1 MKSFYFQEGKKETTI
16 WLYSTRKWELSLWA
30 EPPISHILV
39 RCRHHAFLDIHG
51 CDHLQP
57 FVWVCSAHWDT
68 VLHVI
73 ICSHLCEYV
82 QHMRHS
88 FACDHLQPLV
98 WVCSAHWDT
107 VLHVII
113 CSRLCEY
120 VQHMRHSFACDHL
133 QPLVWVCSAHW
144 DTVLHVIIC
153 SRLCEYVQHMRHSFA
168 CDHLQLLV
176 WVCSAH
182 WDTVLHAISSMS
194 LLCGLIGW
202 RRTLEAKIYSRT
214 DMFSDLRLQRSK
226 HSNNSARSSEQH
238 TMLQQLPNLASD
250 MMYCMITRL
259 VR

>member
-57 FVWVCSAHWDT
+57 LVWVCSAHWDA

-73 ICSHLCEYV
+73 ICSHLCECV
-82 QHMRHS
+82 QHIETQFCMWS
-88 FACDHLQPLV
+88 
-98 WVCSAHWDT
+98 SAATCVSMFSTWDT

-144 DTVLHVIIC
+144 DIVC
-153 SRLCEYVQHMRHSFA
+153 MRSPLCLSCVA
-168 CDHLQLLV
+168 
-176 WVCSAH
+176 
-182 WDTVLHAISSMS
+182 
-194 LLCGLIGW
+194 
-202 RRTLEAKIYSRT
+202 
-214 DMFSDLRLQRSK
+214 
-226 HSNNSARSSEQH
+226 
-238 TMLQQLPNLASD
+238 
-250 MMYCMITRL
+250 
-259 VR
+259 